1 MTNAEYFNQL
11 CKAEEEPHIQSFKM
25 IMAELMQ
32 DNPTIDFSWCLPKY
46 KRQIEWLNKEW
57 EDKL

>member
-11 CKAEEEPHIQSFKM
+11 CKVEEEPHIQAFKM

-32 DNPTIDFSWCLPKY
+32 SNPNVDFNWCLPKY
-46 KRQIEWLNKEW
+46 KRQIEWLNKGW
-57 EDKL
+57 EDEI